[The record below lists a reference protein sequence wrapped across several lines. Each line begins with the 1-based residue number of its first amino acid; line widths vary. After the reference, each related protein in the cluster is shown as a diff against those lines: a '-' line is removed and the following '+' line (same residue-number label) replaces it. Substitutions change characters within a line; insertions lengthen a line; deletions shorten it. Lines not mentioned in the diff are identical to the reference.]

1 MARSKNGCLKILVCA
16 GSGSDPAA
24 GSDADADDHPDENKA
39 ISDKSR
45 WSFRRRST
53 RHRVLKNSDIS
64 EPETLSSSK
73 AKADIT
79 PSNNVYTSTYSYAS
93 EKPLYQDKPDEKI
106 LHEEKSEEK
115 PLREE
120 MSDEKLMETPI
131 EKPVDKLL
139 EEPADQIIEKSM
151 EQPAEK
157 TTETQTEEPAEKTTE
172 TPTEEPAEK
181 IIDAPTEV
189 PPETV
194 SEVASED
201 PAETTMENSIQ
212 DTLETEVEELI
223 EKPTERISVSST
235 GPEQQETTALVEGSS
250 VESEEDHL
258 ESGATDLQPGSGTD
272 IVRQELLNQKDL
284 VKLQAVIRGR
294 LVRKQASES
303 LHCLLAVVK
312 IQGLIRARQ
321 AHQSGGKVQDTIVHS
336 SGERL
341 LRNGFALKLMD
352 SMPTPKSVHIKC
364 DPSESDITWKWME
377 RWTSL
382 IPPIT
387 GEHLPEHRENVELIG
402 ENVKEDDQ
410 HDHEIVPLDSDLS
423 FPKLVPDDVQET
435 QGTSDPSALEAPA
448 SIPDESSEVEI
459 KRDPESELVE
469 NIDVDD
475 EQVADQ
481 KTENP
486 VDEFLISSDQQSS
499 QAHVSTEPIPLPENP
514 ESCNEDSGDAYSSE
528 QTLEI
533 EGKRSVGRKMCNPA
547 FAAAQL
553 KFEELSTN
561 STVSRSSSSSY
572 LEGASKSRVH
582 TPRSQEDYSSKQDN
596 DTGVLESSVAHGAKM
611 IVAASECG
619 TEISISSTLDSPD
632 RSEGDGAEIVMEIGA
647 LENRNY
653 APDKANKDDS
663 IVDSE
668 VKIASEL
675 EAQLQE
681 EEQQNGHVTNPEVEA
696 QPQEEELV
704 EELNVEPEN
713 SDLHYH
719 LGKPSDS
726 YATPEGTPMSRA
738 TVPESHGTPSSE
750 VSVNTKKSRSKKPK
764 SHASKR
770 SLASPSSDSVG
781 RSSTDNFSKES
792 RRAKRENS
800 NKAAKSDHVDQEP
813 RISNSNPLPSYMQFT
828 ESARA
833 KASASVSPK
842 MSPDVQDSNPRKRH
856 SLPMTNGKN
865 DSSPRMQRSSSQAQ
879 QNVKVNSAVPHNPSG
894 ECFIFSYLL
903 ASRVRFSLPKHFVVA
918 L

>member
-16 GSGSDPAA
+16 GSGSDPSA

-93 EKPLYQDKPDEKI
+93 EKPLHQDKPDEKI

-115 PLREE
+115 PLHQE
-120 MSDEKLMETPI
+120 MSDEKLMEKPI
-131 EKPVDKLL
+131 EKPVDKLM
-139 EEPADQIIEKSM
+139 EEPADQIIEKSI
-151 EQPAEK
+151 EHPAEK
-157 TTETQTEEPAEKTTE
+157 TTES
-172 TPTEEPAEK
+172 PTEEPAEK
-181 IIDAPTEV
+181 SAAPTEV
-189 PPETV
+189 PAEKI
-194 SEVASED
+194 SEAASED
-201 PAETTMENSIQ
+201 PAERIMENPVEG
-212 DTLETEVEELI
+212 TTEREFEELI
-223 EKPTERISVSST
+223 EKPIESISVSST
-235 GPEQQETTALVEGSS
+235 APEQEEATSLVEGSNADP
-250 VESEEDHL
+250 EEDHL
-258 ESGATDLQPGSGTD
+258 ESAATDLQPSSGTY
-272 IVRQELLNQKDL
+272 IAREEPLNQKDL

-303 LHCLLAVVK
+303 LHCLLAIVK

-321 AHQSGGKVQDTIVHS
+321 AHQSGGKVQETIVHS

-341 LRNGFALKLMD
+341 LRNGFAHKLMD

-387 GEHLPEHRENVELIG
+387 GEHIPEQRENGELMG
-402 ENVKEDDQ
+402 ENVKEDAQ
-410 HDHEIVPLDSDLS
+410 HDDEIVPLDSDLS
-423 FPKLVPDDVQET
+423 FPKLVPDNVKET
-435 QGTSDPSALEAPA
+435 LETSDSSALEAPA
-448 SIPDESSEVEI
+448 SIPDESYEVEI
-459 KRDPESELVE
+459 KRHPESELIE
-469 NIDVDD
+469 NIDVDS
-475 EQVADQ
+475 EQVTDQ
-481 KTENP
+481 KIENA
-486 VDEFLISSDQQSS
+486 VDEFLMSPDQQSS
-499 QAHVSTEPIPLPENP
+499 QADASSEPIPLPEKP
-514 ESCNEDSGDAYSSE
+514 ESSNEDSGDAYSSE
-528 QTLEI
+528 QTLEM
-533 EGKRSVGRKMCNPA
+533 E
-547 FAAAQL
+547 
-553 KFEELSTN
+553 
-561 STVSRSSSSSY
+561 VSRSNSSSY
-572 LEGASKSRVH
+572 LDGASKSRAH
-582 TPRSQEDYSSKQDN
+582 TPRSQEDYSSKQES
-596 DTGVLESSVAHGAKM
+596 DTSLPESSVAHDAKM
-611 IVAASECG
+611 IIAASECG

-632 RSEGDGAEIVMEIGA
+632 RSEGDGGEIVLEIGA

-653 APDKANKDDS
+653 APEKANKDDS
-663 IVDSE
+663 IVHSE
-668 VKIASEL
+668 VKNAPEV
-675 EAQLQE
+675 EAQPQK
-681 EEQQNGHVTNPEVEA
+681 EEQQNGHVADPEVEA
-696 QPQEEELV
+696 QPQEELVQELH
-704 EELNVEPEN
+704 VEPEN
-713 SDLHYH
+713 SDLHDH
-719 LGKPSDS
+719 LEKPVES

-764 SHASKR
+764 SHTSKR
-770 SLASPSSDSVG
+770 SLASPNSDSVG

-800 NKAAKSDHVDQEP
+800 NKAVKSDHVDQEP
-813 RISNSNPLPSYMQFT
+813 RISNSNPVPSYMQFT

-856 SLPMTNGKN
+856 SLPMTNGKH

-879 QNVKVNSAVPHNPSG
+879 QNVKSNSAVPHNSSDKRWH
-894 ECFIFSYLL
+894 I
-903 ASRVRFSLPKHFVVA
+903 
-918 L
+918 

>member
-73 AKADIT
+73 AKADIP

-115 PLREE
+115 PLHQE
-120 MSDEKLMETPI
+120 MSAEKLMEKPI
-131 EKPVDKLL
+131 EKPVDKLM
-139 EEPADQIIEKSM
+139 EDPADQIIEKSM

-172 TPTEEPAEK
+172 TPTEEPAER

-189 PPETV
+189 PPETI

-201 PAETTMENSIQ
+201 PAETTMENPIQ
-212 DTLETEVEELI
+212 ETLEREVEELI

-258 ESGATDLQPGSGTD
+258 ESAATDLQPGSGTD
-272 IVRQELLNQKDL
+272 IARQELLNQKDL

-294 LVRKQASES
+294 L
-303 LHCLLAVVK
+303 
-312 IQGLIRARQ
+312 
-321 AHQSGGKVQDTIVHS
+321 DTIVHS

-352 SMPTPKSVHIKC
+352 SMPTPKSIHIKC

-435 QGTSDPSALEAPA
+435 QGASDPSALEAPA

-469 NIDVDD
+469 NIDVDA

-486 VDEFLISSDQQSS
+486 VDEFLMSSDQQSS

-572 LEGASKSRVH
+572 LDGASKSRVH
-582 TPRSQEDYSSKQDN
+582 NPLSQEDYSSKQDN

-632 RSEGDGAEIVMEIGA
+632 RSEGDGGEIVMEIGA

-713 SDLHYH
+713 SNLHYH
-719 LGKPSDS
+719 LEKPSES

-879 QNVKVNSAVPHNPSG
+879 QNVKVNSAVPHNPSDKRWH
-894 ECFIFSYLL
+894 I
-903 ASRVRFSLPKHFVVA
+903 
-918 L
+918 

>member
-16 GSGSDPAA
+16 GSGSDPSA
-24 GSDADADDHPDENKA
+24 GSDADADEHPDENKA

-73 AKADIT
+73 AKAEIT

-93 EKPLYQDKPDEKI
+93 EKPLHQDKPDEKI

-115 PLREE
+115 PLYQE
-120 MSDEKLMETPI
+120 MSDEKLMDKPI
-131 EKPVDKLL
+131 EKPVDKLM
-139 EEPADQIIEKSM
+139 EEPADQINEKSI
-151 EQPAEK
+151 EQPAE
-157 TTETQTEEPAEKTTE
+157 ETTE
-172 TPTEEPAEK
+172 TPTEESVEK
-181 IIDAPTEV
+181 ITDAPTEV
-189 PPETV
+189 PAEKI
-194 SEVASED
+194 SEAASED
-201 PAETTMENSIQ
+201 PAERIVENSIE
-212 DTLETEVEELI
+212 ETPEREVEELI
-223 EKPTERISVSST
+223 EKPTESISVSST
-235 GPEQQETTALVEGSS
+235 VPKQEETTSLVEGSS
-250 VESEEDHL
+250 ADPEEDHM
-258 ESGATDLQPGSGTD
+258 ESAAAALQPGCGTD
-272 IVRQELLNQKDL
+272 FARQELLNQKDL

-303 LHCLLAVVK
+303 LHCLLAIVK

-321 AHQSGGKVQDTIVHS
+321 AQQSGGKVQETIVHS

-382 IPPIT
+382 IPPIS
-387 GEHLPEHRENVELIG
+387 GENLPEHRENGELMG
-402 ENVKEDDQ
+402 ENVKEDAQ
-410 HDHEIVPLDSDLS
+410 HDDEVVPLDSDLS
-423 FPKLVPDDVQET
+423 FPKLVPDDVKET
-435 QGTSDPSALEAPA
+435 LGTSDSSALEAPA

-459 KRDPESELVE
+459 KRDPEPELIE
-469 NIDVDD
+469 NIDRDA
-475 EQVADQ
+475 EQVTDQ

-486 VDEFLISSDQQSS
+486 VDEFLMSSDQQSS
-499 QAHVSTEPIPLPENP
+499 QADASSEPIPLPEKT
-514 ESCNEDSGDAYSSE
+514 ESPNDDSGDAYSSE
-528 QTLEI
+528 KTLEM
-533 EGKRSVGRKMCNPA
+533 EGKRSVGRKLCNPA

-561 STVSRSSSSSY
+561 STISRSSSSSY
-572 LEGASKSRVH
+572 LDGASKSRVH
-582 TPRSQEDYSSKQDN
+582 TPRPEEDYSSKQDN
-596 DTGVLESSVAHGAKM
+596 DMGLPESSVAHDAKM
-611 IVAASECG
+611 IIAASECG

-632 RSEGDGAEIVMEIGA
+632 RSEGDGGEIVLEIGA
-647 LENRNY
+647 MENRNY
-653 APDKANKDDS
+653 VPDKANKDDS
-663 IVDSE
+663 IVHSE
-668 VKIASEL
+668 VKNAHEV
-675 EAQLQE
+675 EAQPQE
-681 EEQQNGHVTNPEVEA
+681 EEQQNGHVSDPEVEA
-696 QPQEEELV
+696 QAQEELIQELH
-704 EELNVEPEN
+704 VEPEN
-713 SDLHYH
+713 SDLHDH
-719 LGKPSDS
+719 LEKPVES

-800 NKAAKSDHVDQEP
+800 SKAAKSDHVDQEP

-833 KASASVSPK
+833 KASASASPK

-856 SLPMTNGKN
+856 SLPMTNGKH

-879 QNVKVNSAVPHNPSG
+879 QNVKSNSAVPHNSSDKRWH
-894 ECFIFSYLL
+894 I
-903 ASRVRFSLPKHFVVA
+903 
-918 L
+918 